1 MFELKL
7 SGIQKMV
14 QLFQKIIPRYKID
27 KIDFMNSSAACLIDS
42 IKSFKTNVLLYFF

>member
-27 KIDFMNSSAACLIDS
+27 KIEFCHCLKKI
-42 IKSFKTNVLLYFF
+42 IIRSFWAQKNA